1 MAYGDFEMRT
11 AAEANSKDPYRP
23 KTLPEWAGCRGAGTA
38 VVSDPNYVFASTI
51 KVGMEKTPYPTGG
64 GGAGAAY
71 VDTIAAVEVNATN
84 SVPGPLG

>member
-11 AAEANSKDPYRP
+11 AGEANSTDPYRP
-23 KTLPEWAGCRGAGTA
+23 KTIPEWAGCRGAGTA

-51 KVGMEKTPYPTGG
+51 KAGMEKTPYPTGG
-64 GGAGAAY
+64 SGASY
-71 VDTIAAVEVNATN
+71 VDTVVAVEVNATK